1 MPQEPASVPGA
12 GRLTWSARFIVI
24 RVSAPIGAESP
35 LRRCTRSH
43 HDRRDVRSLSPGLS
57 RWELRPGGRTAFHN
71 PGVPLSK
78 VSLEAPWWSVQVS
91 GRQWPLILD
100 AQGQVLDA
108 ARLNEFLSSRVTL

>member
-1 MPQEPASVPGA
+1 
-12 GRLTWSARFIVI
+12 
-24 RVSAPIGAESP
+24 
-35 LRRCTRSH
+35 
-43 HDRRDVRSLSPGLS
+43 
-57 RWELRPGGRTAFHN
+57 
-71 PGVPLSK
+71 VPLSK